1 MDLIPIEIL
10 VKDGGWYKAKHQG
23 NNCHHLA
30 ESGKMELIYT
40 SLGIHWCVKLI

>member
-10 VKDGGWYKAKHQG
+10 VKDGGWCKAKHQG

-30 ESGKMELIYT
+30 EFGKMEFIYT